1 MRLLITFTL
10 LPICFTAIGQ
20 TSLTKKESWG
30 RVDTMFTPYPI
41 KKTLTF
47 YPSTYIGTESVYT
60 DSAGID
66 VIIQNS
72 LPKGGGYIDAAGKEF
87 GYRIFWTRIINESA
101 APIEITIKFPADS
114 FAILPSGSYF
124 KVFLPPNTMTLDK
137 EGLYSYG
144 ATGLLSFLDT
154 GLHAPTMLQR
164 TINPNEAFQFYVGTL
179 SHQPKDSKLIPSGR
193 IQTELI
199 LKGQE
204 LFYRIKQLDFPLIP
218 CG

>member
-1 MRLLITFTL
+1 MT
-10 LPICFTAIGQ
+10 ICFAATGQ
-20 TSLTKKESWG
+20 TFRTKKESWG
-30 RVDTMFTPYPI
+30 RVDTMFTPYPR

-47 YPSTYIGTESVYT
+47 YPSTYIGTESVYS
-60 DSAGID
+60 DSAGLD

-101 APIEITIKFPADS
+101 APIEITIEFPADS

-124 KVFLPPNTMTLDK
+124 KVFLPPDTMTLDK

-164 TINPNEAFQFYVGTL
+164 TINPKEAFQFYVGIL
-179 SHQPKDSKLIPSGR
+179 SYQPKDSKLPTGGGAR
-193 IQTELI
+193 TELI

-204 LFYRIKQLDFPLIP
+204 LFYRIKQLDLSPIP
-218 CG
+218 CGQIVLKKL